1 MNTAHIWW
9 ATPDI
14 DKNIAQIA
22 RVSNPSNQM
31 SQEYSGLLRYMIR
44 EGHVSPFEMVN
55 VCMEINTTRDIARQ
69 ILRHRSFSFQE
80 FSQRYQVVEALGALD
95 TTREPRRQD
104 KKNRQNSIPLDY
116 TNDNDRVLGSQW
128 EYRLKTI
135 AEDAQRHYAWAI
147 NAGIAKEQARAIL
160 PEGLTP
166 SRMYMNGT
174 LRSWIFYLKQR
185 LHTSTQK
192 EHRTIAKCVYN
203 ELCHVAPVTISAFF
217 GEDDVQV

>member
-1 MNTAHIWW
+1 MHTAHIWW
-9 ATPDI
+9 TTPDI
-14 DKNIAQIA
+14 DKTIAQIA
-22 RVSNPSNQM
+22 RVSNPQNQM
-31 SQEYSGLLRYMIR
+31 NQAYSGLLRYMIR

-80 FSQRYQVVEALGALD
+80 FSQRYQSLEALGTLD
-95 TTREPRRQD
+95 TTREPRLQD

-116 TNDNDRVLGSQW
+116 LNDADRVLGAQW
-128 EYRLKTI
+128 ETRLKTV
-135 AEDAQRHYAWAI
+135 AEDIQRHYDWAI

-174 LRSWIFYLKQR
+174 LRSWLFYLKQR
-185 LHTSTQK
+185 LHVSTQK
-192 EHRTIAKCVYN
+192 EHRLVAKCAYN
-203 ELCHVAPVTISAFF
+203 ELCHVAPVTVGAFF
-217 GEDDVQV
+217 EGEDV